1 MMFECERPKMYDDFQ
16 YKMIIAIPKEI
27 KLTKGLMA
35 VHVSHVAVKTVEEAK
50 KKNLK
55 WVRSWFS
62 EGQKKVTVQVPTIE
76 ELTALFYKAQNLGLP
91 CTMVKESKK
100 GNLPEGTITAIGI
113 GPAPNSKVSPITSDL
128 KLL

>member
-1 MMFECERPKMYDDFQ
+1 MYDDFQ

-35 VHVSHVAVKTVEEAK
+35 VHVSHVAVKTVEDAK

-76 ELTALFYKAQNLGLP
+76 ELTALFHKAQNLGLP

-100 GNLPEGTITAIGI
+100 GNLPEGTITALGI